1 MAKPRKIAILGGPGT
16 GKTTLCKQLDVDY
29 SMAGYVSDV
38 CLEFARSYIAWYGVP
53 TSIFEQFLL
62 YEGQKRREEE
72 LNYCDIIFCD
82 NATILNY
89 VYGLLSCDF
98 KNPKEVYALMKLYEW
113 AMRDLPEYDIFY
125 VPREFTAQ
133 SDGIRYQDT
142 DFAIVIDNKIK
153 SFLDIMN
160 VPYTVVTGDLP
171 TRVRIVKEK
180 IGFVPKRRR
189 CPEIHEALTGE
200 QCAVAADVTVQ
211 LLGRDAEG
219 TGEGQPAR

>member
-1 MAKPRKIAILGGPGT
+1 MAAGKKTRKIAILGGPGT

-29 SMAGYVSDV
+29 SMAGYISDV

-53 TSIFEQFLL
+53 ASIFEQFLL

-72 LNYCDIIFCD
+72 LSYCDIIFCD

-125 VPREFTAQ
+125 VPREFDVEK
-133 SDGIRYQDT
+133 DGIRYQDS
-142 DFAIVIDNKIK
+142 DFAVVVDAKIK
-153 SFLDIMN
+153 NFLDIMN
-160 VPYTVVTGDLP
+160 VPYTIVRGDLE
-171 TRVRIVKEK
+171 TRVKTVKEK
-180 IGFVPKRRR
+180 IGFVEKRKR
-189 CPEIHEALTGE
+189 CSGIHEVALRNDDGS
-200 QCAVAADVTVQ
+200 CTV
-211 LLGRDAEG
+211 
-219 TGEGQPAR
+219 